1 MSTNESSGH
10 AAVSIGRN
18 LFEYFFVKFNR
29 IYEKFFTTIGTQIG
43 SRPIVFI
50 VLSFVLTAICSLGFL
65 RLNVINDVDRLF
77 IPNDSPSLYDR
88 NLVAKLLPMDFNEY
102 FIHQD
107 YDLGRYGEVIFIAH
121 DHQNIARAQIRKELN
136 RIYQLIL
143 KINVTFEN
151 QTYFY
156 EDVCAKRSGRC
167 VVEGDI
173 FFRESFWER
182 LANKQF
188 QHYVMKDFYTD
199 DDAVPHSLSF
209 IFGNAFQLNSSAGTF
224 STKVFKLHFNL
235 RRNFRQTNESDF
247 LSRLWEQAFLDFF
260 HHLESIVVKALYGVS
275 TSIDKELENNI
286 NLDIKLVFGTFATM
300 IMVATFCLSLRA
312 PFSESP
318 VYLSAVGVFAT
329 LLGLISGFGF
339 CSLIGVP
346 ICSLVFVTPFLIIGV
361 GTDDMF
367 LIYSAYRRT
376 KTSDTTAG
384 RMAETFRLCGSGIS
398 ITSLTNVVAFLAGAT
413 TNFYGIRLFCFYTSA
428 SIAFCYIYQI
438 TLFGSSVAMHN
449 ECINRN
455 RHTLSFC
462 LLDRTNSSSDVR
474 RRRRVERQCLPW
486 QEMFMYIIRPLFTTT
501 GQIIVCLIFVFYTIF
516 AIYGATQMRDGM
528 DFGQLLSDTSYA
540 RTYLTTLNSEF
551 NIYPLVQLI
560 ITEPIPYWRTDYVR
574 RIEELIK
581 NLKKLDGMDRN
592 VEISWL
598 SMIGYNPYD
607 YPFDNGTQF
616 YNIANGFVNLFP
628 TFTNDLVFNGTH
640 ITASRLY
647 LQFARVCYNSSDG
660 LLVDQLRTVVEQSKL
675 PIIVYSSLFKY
686 YEQMYEVI
694 PNIIQTFLIA
704 IEAMYLVTLLIIPD
718 LKSVVITISTMCM
731 ILISLVAA
739 LHLWDIRASSV
750 MMVEL
755 VMSVGFCS
763 DFCVH
768 IVHAFLTGSGTRRQR
783 AQQALLHMGMP
794 LLCASLSSVIGVM
807 FLGFAQSYLFR
818 TFFKTI
824 VALMTLGTVHALLFL
839 PVILSLIGSHWPS
852 HMIDVNPSNEPMQML
867 PMTNSNRKSNGH
879 VYEENTSKQFSSQ
892 NAPETINEEEDDELI
907 STTTKCQKANVCV

>member
-10 AAVSIGRN
+10 AAVSIGLVSSSSSENVDFQCLFSLLRRRN

-286 NLDIKLVFGTFATM
+286 NLGESNEFSLEIYLFSCSSDIKLVFGTFATM

-346 ICSLVFVTPFLIIGV
+346 ICSLVFVTPFLIIGLDFSTFV
-361 GTDDMF
+361 FFIKTF
-367 LIYSAYRRT
+367 FVFRRWN
-376 KTSDTTAG
+376 G
-384 RMAETFRLCGSGIS
+384 RYVSH
-398 ITSLTNVVAFLAGAT
+398 
-413 TNFYGIRLFCFYTSA
+413 
-428 SIAFCYIYQI
+428 
-438 TLFGSSVAMHN
+438 LFGVSSN
-449 ECINRN
+449 
-455 RHTLSFC
+455 
-462 LLDRTNSSSDVR
+462 
-474 RRRRVERQCLPW
+474 
-486 QEMFMYIIRPLFTTT
+486 
-501 GQIIVCLIFVFYTIF
+501 
-516 AIYGATQMRDGM
+516 
-528 DFGQLLSDTSYA
+528 
-540 RTYLTTLNSEF
+540 
-551 NIYPLVQLI
+551 
-560 ITEPIPYWRTDYVR
+560 
-574 RIEELIK
+574 
-581 NLKKLDGMDRN
+581 
-592 VEISWL
+592 
-598 SMIGYNPYD
+598 
-607 YPFDNGTQF
+607 
-616 YNIANGFVNLFP
+616 
-628 TFTNDLVFNGTH
+628 
-640 ITASRLY
+640 
-647 LQFARVCYNSSDG
+647 
-660 LLVDQLRTVVEQSKL
+660 
-675 PIIVYSSLFKY
+675 
-686 YEQMYEVI
+686 
-694 PNIIQTFLIA
+694 
-704 IEAMYLVTLLIIPD
+704 
-718 LKSVVITISTMCM
+718 
-731 ILISLVAA
+731 
-739 LHLWDIRASSV
+739 
-750 MMVEL
+750 
-755 VMSVGFCS
+755 
-763 DFCVH
+763 
-768 IVHAFLTGSGTRRQR
+768 
-783 AQQALLHMGMP
+783 
-794 LLCASLSSVIGVM
+794 
-807 FLGFAQSYLFR
+807 
-818 TFFKTI
+818 
-824 VALMTLGTVHALLFL
+824 
-839 PVILSLIGSHWPS
+839 
-852 HMIDVNPSNEPMQML
+852 
-867 PMTNSNRKSNGH
+867 
-879 VYEENTSKQFSSQ
+879 
-892 NAPETINEEEDDELI
+892 
-907 STTTKCQKANVCV
+907 